1 MEEDR
6 QAHRIVKSVNKIPQ
20 TESNAEVLV
29 NRKPKIYETVC
40 LYGVSF
46 GLPVVVLLL
55 VLKHQGFYPFGGK
68 TLFIMDMKD
77 QYLEFFASLRNVISG
92 DDSLFLSW
100 SRSMGGNYLGLFAY
114 YIASPLSF
122 LTIFFPVEKMTSAIL
137 LLTLLK
143 IGLAGSSFAYFADY
157 LWKHT
162 GFLTKARFG
171 VMQKTGKYKSAY
183 GNECRLLVVV
193 PLAVSYA
200 LLSYN
205 MVYSMCLMW
214 LDGVI
219 FLPIILGG
227 IEKILNGAGKFH
239 YMMAFAAL
247 LYCNYYTGYMVGVFT
262 VIYTI
267 YRILCQVGRK
277 NLKECGERILRIV
290 AATLLAFGLAAPLL
304 LPVIMD
310 LMQGKLTAA
319 SYIPDKTTNFIFAD
333 LFGKLH
339 NGVYDSIT
347 NSGLPTIYCGYFA
360 LFGVAA
366 FMILR
371 QISLREKLGALL
383 VLALLAGSFYF
394 TKWDMVW
401 HGFQYPTWF
410 PYRYAFVCS
419 FFLLYLAL
427 RGICV
432 VCSLDRVE
440 KCNPTWLFTG
450 AVLVLAA
457 VSVDMGMN
465 GNAMF
470 TGLER
475 QFRYCSAAD
484 YEAFLD
490 KTQPLV
496 ELVKEQDHGFYRIN
510 QGYEFS
516 KNDAML
522 LGYHGM
528 THYSSTFHGAVNA
541 LIPKLGLAQAH
552 IWNSGYGSNPLLDSL
567 FGVKYVLEDGIV
579 PAEYL
584 LVSRGSSEEEGR
596 SESGSRGGSEG
607 RDGGESRSGSDD
619 GGGNEGRDGGKS
631 RSGSDDGGGDEG
643 KDGGESGNGDR
654 TFGAAVYE
662 NSNVLPIAYAAPCVI
677 LNPELSSPDP
687 FENQNILL
695 NAIAG
700 TDDAYFTEYEYV
712 TERSN
717 FAWSYTFTAD
727 SGNPV
732 YLYMNPIKNSRA
744 DVYVNEV
751 WVGNYFSTE
760 TNCSLYLG
768 NFQPEQQVV
777 VRVEPS
783 GEAAVSFAIIAQLHM
798 DLLGE
803 TMEILNANGMDIDK
817 HGNGKLSGKI
827 VVGEQQR
834 IITSIPYDAGWTV
847 RIDGRKVEVT
857 KFADTFLAI
866 EAESGEHTISFSYVS
881 PGVGMGVIL
890 FIGAVLGISMNRM
903 KFL

>member
-1 MEEDR
+1 MKGDR
-6 QAHRIVKSVNKIPQ
+6 QAAKSVNKSRR
-20 TESNAEVLV
+20 TGSGMKDSE
-29 NRKPKIYETVC
+29 NRKSQIYETIC
-40 LYGVSF
+40 LYGASF
-46 GLPVVVLLL
+46 GLPVVIALL

-77 QYLEFFASLRNVISG
+77 QYLEFFVSLRNVISG

-122 LTIFFPVEKMTSAIL
+122 LTIFFPVKKMTSAIL

-157 LWKHT
+157 LWKRT
-162 GFLTKARFG
+162 GFWATARLAVIQQTGEKA
-171 VMQKTGKYKSAY
+171 GKYKSIY
-183 GNECRLLVVV
+183 GNQCRLLAVI

-219 FLPIILGG
+219 FLPMILVG
-227 IEKILNGAGKFH
+227 IEKILDGARGFH
-239 YMMAFAAL
+239 YMMSLALL

-267 YRILCQVGRK
+267 YRISCHVGRQ
-277 NLKECGERILRIV
+277 NLWEWGRKIWRII
-290 AATLLAFGLAAPLL
+290 AATLLALGLAAPLL

-310 LMQGKLTAA
+310 LTQGKLTMA
-319 SYIPDKTTNFIFAD
+319 SYIPDKTTNFIFAE
-333 LFGKLH
+333 LFGKLQ

-360 LFGVAA
+360 LLLAGI
-366 FMILR
+366 FMVLR
-371 QISLREKLGALL
+371 RISLREKLGALL

-419 FFLLYLAL
+419 FFLLYMAL

-432 VCSLDRVE
+432 IGSFERVR
-440 KCNPTWLFTG
+440 KCNPKWLFAGTVLLL
-450 AVLVLAA
+450 AV

-465 GNAMF
+465 GDAMF

-475 QFRYCSAAD
+475 QFRYCPVAD

-496 ELVKEQDHGFYRIN
+496 ELVMEQDHGFYRMN

-528 THYSSTFHGAVNA
+528 THYSSTFHGAVNG
-541 LIPKLGLAQAH
+541 LLPKLGMAQAH

-567 FGVKYVLEDGIV
+567 FGVKYILDDGIV

-584 LVSRGSSEEEGR
+584 LVNSDRSREGSENRGGSGSEGGEG
-596 SESGSRGGSEG
+596 SESG
-607 RDGGESRSGSDD
+607 DGTG
-619 GGGNEGRDGGKS
+619 
-631 RSGSDDGGGDEG
+631 
-643 KDGGESGNGDR
+643 
-654 TFGAAVYE
+654 GAAIYA
-662 NSNVLPIAYAAPCVI
+662 NINVLPIAYGASCVN
-677 LNPELSSPDP
+677 LNPDLSAPDP
-687 FENQNILL
+687 FANQNILL

-700 TDDAYFTEYEYV
+700 TDCAYFTEYEYV

-717 FAWSYTFTAD
+717 SEWSYTFTAD

-732 YLYMNPIKNSRA
+732 YLYMKPLKNARA
-744 DVYVNEV
+744 NVYVNEV
-751 WVGNYFSTE
+751 WVGNYFTTE

-768 NFQPEQQVV
+768 NFQPGQQVV

-783 GEAAVSFAIIAQLHM
+783 GEAAVSSAMIAQLHM
-798 DLLGE
+798 DLLVQ
-803 TMEILNANGMDIDK
+803 TMEGLKANGMDIDR
-817 HGNGKLSGKI
+817 HENGKLSGKI
-827 VVGEQQR
+827 VVGEEQR
-834 IITSIPYDAGWTV
+834 IITSIPYDAGWSV
-847 RIDGRKVEVT
+847 RIDGRKVEAA

-890 FIGAVLGISMNRM
+890 FVGAVCAAVGSMTGIVSQELGSRFQKIKMVNENPNPPAMLGRIG
-903 KFL
+903 